1 MVIFYINID
10 LPDNRINP
18 NSIEGKYDQEEF
30 EDDLLRQEELK
41 EDEIDPLKES
51 QKFHEKEYTNSKNK
65 FTFSLYEI
73 LMVAL
78 LVIYLLNC
86 YYGKTNNDVLAQK
99 WMASNREFYIENY
112 AHIGIGTH
120 IKSVEQLIL

>member
-51 QKFHEKEYTNSKNK
+51 QKFHEKEYTNSMNK
-65 FTFSLYEI
+65 FTMNRNNIIKIDMHQMLQV
-73 LMVAL
+73 LL
-78 LVIYLLNC
+78 LV
-86 YYGKTNNDVLAQK
+86 
-99 WMASNREFYIENY
+99 
-112 AHIGIGTH
+112 
-120 IKSVEQLIL
+120 